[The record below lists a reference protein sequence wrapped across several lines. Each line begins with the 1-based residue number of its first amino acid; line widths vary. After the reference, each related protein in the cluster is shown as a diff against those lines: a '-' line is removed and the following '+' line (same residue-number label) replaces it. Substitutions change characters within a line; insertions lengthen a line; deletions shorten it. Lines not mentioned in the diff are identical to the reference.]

1 MNKGERRDQKRTRA
15 VAKRR
20 RASNRKAIRLLEM
33 KIFSG
38 SLKRAPAPHIRRRVR
53 SKRAG

>member
-38 SLKRAPAPHIRRRVR
+38 SLKRAPAPHIRRRAR